1 MVPAEFVVMTHSLPH
16 TAALVCHPGTS
27 CQAVHGI
34 EAHVWWT
41 QSAALALTYIFT
53 GDLARLE
60 IPPPG
65 PPRRADRLWQHTC
78 FEAFISVKG
87 QPAYYEFNFTPSGEW
102 AAYAFRRYREG
113 APLGDDKFTPVI
125 TVRSAKGS
133 LDLDVVINLDRL
145 LKMSPRLQLRCG
157 ISAVV
162 EEKGGMLS
170 YWAVKHPPGK
180 PDFHHPDAFALELE
194 APKTRATSKSLKGDW
209 RKK

>member
-1 MVPAEFVVMTHSLPH
+1 MTHSLPH
-16 TAALVCHPGTS
+16 TAALVCHSGTYS
-27 CQAVHGI
+27 QAVHGI

-41 QSAALALTYIFT
+41 QSAALALTYILK
-53 GDLARLE
+53 GDLARLQ

-87 QPAYYEFNFTPSGEW
+87 EPAYYEFNFSPSGEW

-113 APLGDDKFTPVI
+113 APLADDELAPMIK
-125 TVRSAKGS
+125 VRSAKKN

-145 LKMSPRLQLRCG
+145 LKMSPRLQLRLG

-162 EEKGGMLS
+162 EEKRGMRS

-194 APKTRATSKSLKGDW
+194 APKSKETRGLLEGD
-209 RKK
+209 